1 MHRRDVVNACLLLA
15 VFGLSLFIYLSG
27 DTDRQETGVVLGDST
42 VAEAQAPR
50 LGLFVEGL
58 IAKRRGYGAANCQ
71 FLAAEYMDGAE
82 RSWEGELIWNDS
94 KDYKLSMDGGS
105 QVYLVG
111 RGNIY
116 AVREGGT
123 RENLGTIDDK
133 GAGSAKYSDI
143 QNYVFEDFLGDLAEN
158 PDGGKLLGED
168 MVDGIK
174 YFILES
180 RLSLGNP
187 IREVTRK
194 IWVSEEGMLLKAEI
208 DDKTQDYEVYDST
221 GTAVQESGHK
231 RHIDIEVKNRI
242 FF

>member
-1 MHRRDVVNACLLLA
+1 MHGRDVVNACLLLA
-15 VFGLSLFIYLSG
+15 VFGLSLFIYLTG
-27 DTDRQETGVVLGDST
+27 DTGRQESGAVLGDST

-58 IAKRRGYGAANCQ
+58 IAKRKGYGAANCQ
-71 FLAAEYMDGAE
+71 FLAADETEGGGH
-82 RSWEGELIWNDS
+82 SWEGELIWNDS
-94 KDYKLSMDGGS
+94 KDYKLSLDGGK

-111 RGNIY
+111 RGTIY
-116 AVREGGT
+116 AVGGDGAREK
-123 RENLGTIDDK
+123 LGTIDDK
-133 GAGSAKYSDI
+133 GTGSAKYSEI

-158 PDGGKLLGED
+158 PDEGKLLGEEMID
-168 MVDGIK
+168 DIK

-187 IREVTRK
+187 TRDITRK

-208 DDKTQDYEVYDST
+208 DDETQDYEVYDST

-231 RHIDIEVKNRI
+231 RHIDIEVKNRL